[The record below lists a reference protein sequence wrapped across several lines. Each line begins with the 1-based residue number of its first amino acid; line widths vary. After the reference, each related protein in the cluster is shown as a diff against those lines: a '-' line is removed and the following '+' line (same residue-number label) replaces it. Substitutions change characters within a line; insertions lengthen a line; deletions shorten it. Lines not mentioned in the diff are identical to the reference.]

1 MIEKMKRN
9 NPKQQACNY
18 SMLSYQTPTL
28 NAPSGKFR
36 RSNKLFNE
44 KAAKIIYPVHH
55 IKPE

>member
-18 SMLSYQTPTL
+18 SMPTVYGMI
-28 NAPSGKFR
+28 AGKKHKP
-36 RSNKLFNE
+36 KLWGYHNP

-55 IKPE
+55 IKPD